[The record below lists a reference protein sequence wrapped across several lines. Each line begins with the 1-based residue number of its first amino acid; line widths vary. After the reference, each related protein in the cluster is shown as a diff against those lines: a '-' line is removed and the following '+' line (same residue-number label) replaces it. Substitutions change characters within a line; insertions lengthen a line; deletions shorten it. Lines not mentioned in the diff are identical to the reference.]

1 MNPEMYNPT
10 SEEVQKAEQ
19 MMTPEQRLSSRL
31 REKVLSENFEI
42 PEPISEQRKEE
53 LKNEIGDVAKIFN
66 GYGRPWFTAGGT
78 ALELAE
84 GKLTRDHQDNDI
96 AIFYEDVG
104 DFFGYTT
111 QLGYEFFD
119 VKGKKIENAEELLA
133 QKENGFV
140 MKSDESKPGLRGFEV
155 IFLRRNAQG
164 DITFGHDD
172 RLAFSKTLYENAPKY
187 TNKNG
192 EVAPI
197 TPKDIE
203 LLYKISDGRNKDFH
217 DIKEFLPSLTPEERQ
232 RLDGYLETIGATFVI
247 NGQETKNLDELLR
260 LAEAQTKRL
269 KENFLATKI
278 DTIIAEDFRNFNET
292 IEKIFEIANRLDSPK
307 NFLTELVN
315 EFGQRAT
322 TWSAAELD
330 KVVKFLF
337 RDPKPTLEEFKT
349 EFSPEPH
356 IEERL
361 RKEALSMPRWEMKTE
376 REDVEK

>member
-1 MNPEMYNPT
+1 MYNPK
-10 SEEVQKAEQ
+10 SEEVKRAEQ
-19 MMTPEQRLSSRL
+19 MMTPEQRLFSRL
-31 REKVLSENFEI
+31 REKVLSEGFEI
-42 PEPISEQRKEE
+42 PEPISDQRKEE
-53 LKNEIGDVAKIFN
+53 LENEIGDVAKIFN

-78 ALELAE
+78 ALELVE

-119 VKGKKIENAEELLA
+119 VKGKKIENTKELLA
-133 QKENGFV
+133 QKENAFV

-172 RLAFSKTLYENAPKY
+172 RLAFSKNLYENAPKY

-203 LLYKISDGRNKDFH
+203 LLYKISDGRNKDLH
-217 DIKEFLPSLTPEERQ
+217 DIKKFLPTLTAEERQ
-232 RLDGYLETIGATFVI
+232 RLDGYLETIGATFVV
-247 NGQETKNLDELLR
+247 GEQETKNLDELLQ
-260 LAEAQTKRL
+260 LAEARTRIL
-269 KENFLATKI
+269 KENFLVAKV
-278 DTIIAEDFRNFNET
+278 DTIISEDFKNFDET
-292 IEKIFEIANRLDSPK
+292 IGKIFEVASRLDSSK
-307 NFLTELVN
+307 SFLVELVN
-315 EFGQRAT
+315 EFGERAQ
-322 TWSAAELD
+322 TWSIAELD
-330 KVVKFLF
+330 KVIKFLF
-337 RDPKPTLEEFKT
+337 REHKPTLEEFKT
-349 EFSPEPH
+349 AFSSEPH

-361 RKEALSMPRWEMKTE
+361 KKESLTMPRWEMKTKSE
-376 REDVEK
+376 NVGK